1 MHAVRPKRLGER
13 GQSIR
18 QMKHLA
24 RTSGAWPEPVRPVAN
39 RPEVKDPPRRIVVG
53 ESHAGQRVDN
63 YLIRELR
70 GVPKT
75 HVYRIIRSGE
85 VRVNGSRVRAETKL
99 AAGDELRLPPVR
111 MAQASTP
118 AEGGRALSPLTV
130 LHEDAHLLA
139 IDKPA
144 GLAVHGGSGISLGV
158 IEQLRQERPRAPM
171 LELAHR
177 LDRETSGVLLVAKTR
192 AALVGLHHIMRERT
206 GDKRYLVAV
215 RGEWVNDRQH
225 VKKPLARYTTHDGDR
240 RVEVN
245 EAEGQF
251 AHTIFNLRERRPTMS
266 LLEAE
271 LKTGRTHQ
279 IRVHLEHLGFP
290 ILGDAKY
297 GDRVLNREL
306 ARRAPVPLT
315 RMFLHAASFT
325 FLHPVTGQA
334 LTITSPLP
342 EELASFWESTRDT
355 P

>member
-1 MHAVRPKRLGER
+1 
-13 GQSIR
+13 
-18 QMKHLA
+18 MKHLA
-24 RTSGAWPEPVRPVAN
+24 RTSGAGPEPVGIVTN
-39 RPEVKDPPRRIVVG
+39 RPDAKDPPRRIVVG

-111 MAQASTP
+111 LAQISAP
-118 AEGGRALSPLTV
+118 ADGAPVGSAPAPLPV

-144 GLAVHGGSGISLGV
+144 GLAVHGGSGVSLGV

-192 AALVGLHHIMRERT
+192 AALVGLHHIMREKT

-215 RGEWVNDRQH
+215 RGEWLNDRQH
-225 VKKPLARYTTHDGDR
+225 VKKPLARFTTHDGDR

-245 EAEGQF
+245 EEEGQF

-306 ARRAPVPLT
+306 ARRTPVPLT
-315 RMFLHAASFT
+315 RMFLHAARFSFQ
-325 FLHPVTGQA
+325 HPVTGQT
-334 LTITSPLP
+334 LTIASPLP
-342 EELASFWESTRDT
+342 GELAAFWDSTRET